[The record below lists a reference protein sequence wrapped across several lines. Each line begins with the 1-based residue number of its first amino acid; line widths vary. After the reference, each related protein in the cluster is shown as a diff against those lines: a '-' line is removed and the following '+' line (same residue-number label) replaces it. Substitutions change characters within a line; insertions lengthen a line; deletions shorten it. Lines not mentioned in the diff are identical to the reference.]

1 MKTDDDI
8 KIIDSYQLANL
19 DLFNTRNFDEL
30 DELDQSI
37 EVRNILKEIDVIIMS
52 LDVDKDKED
61 KEDKLGKII

>member
-37 EVRNILKEIDVIIMS
+37 EVRNILQEIDVIIMS
-52 LDVDKDKED
+52 LNVDKDKEN
-61 KEDKLGKII
+61 KLGKII